1 MIVSIDVKG
10 WKGGSSSD
18 KVIPIWIPMMAR
30 GACLMANVYL
40 SLPPAPAPAPALV
53 MAEAIAVADAGDV

>member
-1 MIVSIDVKG
+1 
-10 WKGGSSSD
+10 
-18 KVIPIWIPMMAR
+18 MMAR